1 MAKIALIAEEL
12 NSVSLAF
19 GLSLHQQMQDVL
31 FLTSAN
37 AEFSQVPKFPIMTPF
52 RNWSFFEGMRALPQ
66 VTTWNPDVWHFLF
79 TSENFKTRP
88 AHWVLSSFASAL
100 PGKTL
105 AVSFFSANQVKTMT
119 DRAFLRFF
127 DLRTFGSRS
136 HLMRVKRQASLG
148 HRGIN
153 EILPPVEYFDPR
165 EADRIRPEIERL
177 SQNLSP
183 FVLMPDPPSPHL
195 DPNLFRNRGMEVLLL
210 SDRFKSKTPF
220 YYSGRLSWAE
230 REFLMKNARALV
242 LAGCDLSVIELR
254 RFHELAERTETP
266 LVVTQFQNEVLPGL
280 CMHQKS
286 GWILDQGVAS
296 LTSLLDS
303 NPKLELAKG
312 FAGVSRFELTDS
324 TLNELLRM
332 YQRAFSIR
340 WS

>member
-1 MAKIALIAEEL
+1 MAKIALIAEEM
-12 NSVSLAF
+12 NPISLAF

-31 FLTSAN
+31 FLTSSKS
-37 AEFSQVPKFPIMTPF
+37 EFSQVPKFPIMTPF
-52 RNWSFFEGMRALPQ
+52 RNWSFFEGIRALPQ

-79 TSENFKTRP
+79 TSENFKTKA
-88 AHWVLSSFASAL
+88 AHWVFASFASAL

-105 AVSFFSANQVKTMT
+105 AVSFFSNNQVKTLT
-119 DRAFLRFF
+119 DQAFLRFF

-153 EILPPVEYFDPR
+153 EILPPLEHLDPD
-165 EADRIRPEIERL
+165 EADRIRPDIEKL
-177 SQNLSP
+177 CANLSP

-195 DPNLFRNRGMEVLLL
+195 NPRLFREKGMEVLLL
-210 SDRFKSKTPF
+210 SDRFKSRTPF
-220 YYSGRLSWAE
+220 YYSGTLSWAE
-230 REFLMKNARALV
+230 REYLMKHAQALV

-254 RFHELAERTETP
+254 RYHELAEKTETP

-286 GWILDQGVAS
+286 GWILDQGLVNLPA
-296 LTSLLDS
+296 LLDS

-312 FAGVSRFELTDS
+312 FAGVSRHELTDS